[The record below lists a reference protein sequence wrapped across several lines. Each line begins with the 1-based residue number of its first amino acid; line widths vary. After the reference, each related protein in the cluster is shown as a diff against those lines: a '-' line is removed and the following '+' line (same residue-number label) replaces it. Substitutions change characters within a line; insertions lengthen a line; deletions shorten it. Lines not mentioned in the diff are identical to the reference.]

1 MHDPV
6 SDGSAFRGVRRALP
20 VRGRPRRAQRGY
32 TSNHRNAGHADGQAG
47 RHPSTHHSHGE
58 PLMTAAAVPADLVP
72 LRPAWRSL
80 LWFAPLTVLWTLM
93 IYSWPAIPASGVPT
107 TTHQLAAHGLI
118 ALGLWLGLEHTSLTP
133 AQRRATWLAIMIPD
147 TLWFAVAW
155 SAAINGVFRTGALPL
170 PLLPLAIFLPV
181 IIGAP
186 PLLFSKRIGQCS
198 MRCQRAGS
206 SRF

>member
-20 VRGRPRRAQRGY
+20 VRGRPRRAQRGS

-47 RHPSTHHSHGE
+47 RHPSTHHAHGE

-133 AQRRATWLAIMIPD
+133 GQRHAT
-147 TLWFAVAW
+147 WFAVAW
-155 SAAINGVFRTGALPL
+155 SAAINGVFHPSTTPL
-170 PLLPLAIFLPV
+170 PVLPSAIL
-181 IIGAP
+181 
-186 PLLFSKRIGQCS
+186 
-198 MRCQRAGS
+198 
-206 SRF
+206 

>member
-1 MHDPV
+1 MHAPV

-20 VRGRPRRAQRGY
+20 VRGRPRRAQRGD

-93 IYSWPAIPASGVPT
+93 IYSWPAIPASGGPT
-107 TTHQLAAHGLI
+107 TPHQLAAHGLI
-118 ALGLWLGLEHTSLTP
+118 ALGLLLGLEHTGLTP
-133 AQRRATWLAIMIPD
+133 GQRYATWWAIVIADALPC
-147 TLWFAVAW
+147 AVAW
-155 SAAINGVFRTGALPL
+155 NAAI
-170 PLLPLAIFLPV
+170 
-181 IIGAP
+181 
-186 PLLFSKRIGQCS
+186 
-198 MRCQRAGS
+198 
-206 SRF
+206 